1 MATFVHNEPTSLT
14 VLQEKGLPEAF
25 YNAVDDDIEA
35 SIEVLYAV
43 PNVIGALCLNQAGL
57 DQLAAR
63 QVTIV
68 PKMVSVLVS
77 DRHRKVLE
85 EKEHATQLGAYVDE
99 LIRHQPSLKEPVL
112 KAVLDV
118 LARIKELGQVE
129 CSDDETV
136 YHILPATRTP
146 SAAPASEL
154 ATPMDV
160 VATADGADSAAA
172 ASTSV
177 VPTSAADA
185 PAAAMVKADGEGYS
199 DNRVVLFIGV
209 TARFL
214 EGLFHNHTHCKEFIK
229 SGGLER
235 LLDLYALPCVPYDFA
250 GSAAAD
256 SLFALF
262 RAVSDVNPNA
272 VLQALLK
279 PVRQSLNE
287 TRDLWDTMQ
296 PTSKLSPLTDL
307 EAGPELDAAN
317 ATFRRLICL
326 HGRVALLADM
336 YRGVGFSH
344 SKVATGFLQ
353 ILNTPEETQVLLDL
367 GRLHRACVW
376 ENILIKSAI
385 PDAVVSIHGGTK
397 GGGPEIARGQ
407 TQTVAGVPED
417 VLEDINAGLVVA
429 GGDDKKDGQ
438 AVSGDAGVK
447 SSDTTAGPSAEPV
460 KTRNGKAF
468 KYLISQLP
476 ASLTPF
482 FQGAACRLLTS
493 TSTVLADLG
502 ACLPSIILT
511 AVLKFLMF
519 KRGNDAAHRKQA
531 HKTADTLASMM
542 LGHFDWAQ
550 TRACMADPRARVTHT
565 DARVALHPR
574 AAEPALDPVSKYAY
588 GTLIIGFTSVLL
600 FDGAVFFSHCM
611 PFLCFRRQCD

>member
-14 VLQEKGLPEAF
+14 VLQEMGLPEAF
-25 YNAVDDDIEA
+25 YNAVNDDIEA

-63 QVTIV
+63 QGTIV

-118 LARIKELGQVE
+118 LARIKELGRTE

-136 YHILPATRTP
+136 YHILPVTRP
-146 SAAPASEL
+146 ASAASAVEQS
-154 ATPMDV
+154 TPMDV
-160 VATADGADSAAA
+160 VGDGAESSVAA
-172 ASTSV
+172 ASA
-177 VPTSAADA
+177 SAAPVISNHTPAVTA
-185 PAAAMVKADGEGYS
+185 PAKADGEGYS
-199 DNRVVLFIGV
+199 DNRVVLSIGV

-214 EGLFHNHTHCKEFIK
+214 EGLFHNHTHCKEFVK

-235 LLDLYALPCVPYDFA
+235 LLDFYALPCLPYDFA

-272 VLQALLK
+272 VLTALLK
-279 PVRQSLNE
+279 PVRQSLDE

-307 EAGPELDAAN
+307 EAGPELEAAN
-317 ATFRRLICL
+317 VTFRRLICL
-326 HGRVALLADM
+326 HGRVALLADL

-385 PDAVVSIHGGTK
+385 PEAVVSIHGGTK
-397 GGGPEIARGQ
+397 GGGTEIARGQ

-417 VLEDINAGLVVA
+417 VLEDINAGLFVA
-429 GGDDKKDGQ
+429 GDDKKDGS
-438 AVSGDAGVK
+438 AKVGEAAAKSTDAA
-447 SSDTTAGPSAEPV
+447 AGPSAEPV

-482 FQGAACRLLTS
+482 FQGASGRCAS
-493 TSTVLADLG
+493 SDL
-502 ACLPSIILT
+502 IIL
-511 AVLKFLMF
+511 
-519 KRGNDAAHRKQA
+519 
-531 HKTADTLASMM
+531 
-542 LGHFDWAQ
+542 
-550 TRACMADPRARVTHT
+550 C
-565 DARVALHPR
+565 
-574 AAEPALDPVSKYAY
+574 
-588 GTLIIGFTSVLL
+588 
-600 FDGAVFFSHCM
+600 
-611 PFLCFRRQCD
+611 

>member
-25 YNAVDDDIEA
+25 YDAVDDDIEA

-63 QVTIV
+63 QGTIV

-99 LIRHQPSLKEPVL
+99 LIRHQPSLKDPVL
-112 KAVLDV
+112 KAVLGV
-118 LARIKELGQVE
+118 LAQIKELGQVE

-136 YHILPATRTP
+136 YHILPVAR
-146 SAAPASEL
+146 SAIAASSNEQ

-160 VATADGADSAAA
+160 AATTVGAESSATE
-172 ASTSV
+172 STSV
-177 VPTSAADA
+177 A
-185 PAAAMVKADGEGYS
+185 PAATDASASASAKADGEGYS

-229 SGGLER
+229 SDGLER

-272 VLQALLK
+272 VLTALLK
-279 PVRQSLNE
+279 PVRQSLDE
-287 TRDLWDTMQ
+287 TRDLWDSMQ
-296 PTSKLSPLTDL
+296 PTSKLAPLTDL
-307 EAGPELDAAN
+307 EAGPELEAAN
-317 ATFRRLICL
+317 VTFRRLICL

-367 GRLHRACVW
+367 GRLHQACVW

-429 GGDDKKDGQ
+429 GEEKKDSPAQ
-438 AVSGDAGVK
+438 IGDAVTK
-447 SSDTTAGPSAEPV
+447 PLDATTSGPPAEPM

-482 FQGAACRLLTS
+482 FQGKACR
-493 TSTVLADLG
+493 AP
-502 ACLPSIILT
+502 A
-511 AVLKFLMF
+511 
-519 KRGNDAAHRKQA
+519 
-531 HKTADTLASMM
+531 M
-542 LGHFDWAQ
+542 LD
-550 TRACMADPRARVTHT
+550 
-565 DARVALHPR
+565 
-574 AAEPALDPVSKYAY
+574 
-588 GTLIIGFTSVLL
+588 
-600 FDGAVFFSHCM
+600 
-611 PFLCFRRQCD
+611 FR